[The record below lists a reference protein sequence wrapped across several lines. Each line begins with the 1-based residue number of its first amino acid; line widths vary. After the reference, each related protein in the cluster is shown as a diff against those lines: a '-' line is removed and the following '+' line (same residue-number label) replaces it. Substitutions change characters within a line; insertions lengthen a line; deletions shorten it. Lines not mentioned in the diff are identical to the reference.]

1 MACVTVDSHAIQL
14 ISHRKHAGD
23 LKMQRVTSVELR
35 PHLRLKAGWLAQLLL
50 QPQLLSSQ

>member
-1 MACVTVDSHAIQL
+1 MTVDSHAIQL
-14 ISHRKHAGD
+14 ISHKKHAGD